1 MKTVGPRLRPDDRRK
16 PDTAGN
22 GPLARNVGPY
32 MSSWQPSARTLHVFR
47 NHARNIALAA
57 GTIGL
62 VVALAAPA
70 GAASGT
76 AKTANVGK
84 TTNGVGKA
92 GNGVGKAGNQAA
104 GAARP
109 SGLATARAAVGS
121 FRSGIRI
128 NSVVSAAMSQVGV
141 TTSYDP
147 AYVPLAYPG
156 GDVPLDRGVCTDVLI
171 RAFRAVGIDLQVAVH
186 EDMLRNFSA
195 YPKLGRTRP
204 DANIDHRRVKN
215 LSVFFSRLG
224 LTAPV
229 TQTASDYLPGDIV
242 MWNVGGLDHTGLV
255 VESLVSGTSRH
266 QVVHNIGDGAQEE
279 DILFAY
285 PIMGHFRYRAEST
298 SPASA

>member
-1 MKTVGPRLRPDDRRK
+1 MSNRDAP
-16 PDTAGN
+16 
-22 GPLARNVGPY
+22 AR
-32 MSSWQPSARTLHVFR
+32 SLHFFR
-47 NHARNIALAA
+47 SHSRQIALAA
-57 GTIGL
+57 GTVGL
-62 VVALAAPA
+62 VFFLAASA
-70 GAASGT
+70 GAASS

-84 TTNGVGKA
+84 TTNGVGKTR
-92 GNGVGKAGNQAA
+92 NQST
-104 GAARP
+104 GAAKITG
-109 SGLATARAAVGS
+109 SATARPAVGS
-121 FRSGIRI
+121 FGSGVRI
-128 NSVVSAAMSQVGV
+128 NSLVSAAKSQVGV
-141 TTSYDP
+141 TTTYDP
-147 AYVPLAYPG
+147 AYVALAYPG

-224 LTAPV
+224 LTTPV
-229 TQTASDYLPGDIV
+229 TQSASDYLPGDIV
-242 MWNVGGLDHTGLV
+242 MWSVGGLDHTGLV
-255 VESLVSGTSRH
+255 VDALVSGTSRH

-285 PIMGHFRYRAEST
+285 PIMGHFRYRADST

>member
-1 MKTVGPRLRPDDRRK
+1 MKTAGPRLRPDDRHK
-16 PDTAGN
+16 PDTARN

-32 MSSWQPSARTLHVFR
+32 MSNWQPSARSLHVFR

-57 GTIGL
+57 GTVGL

-92 GNGVGKAGNQAA
+92 GNQAA
-104 GAARP
+104 GAARS
-109 SGLATARAAVGS
+109 SGLATARAAAGS

-128 NSVVSAAMSQVGV
+128 NSVLSAAMSQVGV

-147 AYVPLAYPG
+147 GYVPLAYPG

-171 RAFRAVGIDLQVAVH
+171 RAFRAVRIDLQVAVH
-186 EDMLRNFSA
+186 EDMLRNFSV

-215 LSVFFSRLG
+215 LSVFFSRSG

-255 VESLVSGTSRH
+255 VDAVVSGTSRH
-266 QVVHNIGDGAQEE
+266 LVVHNIGDGAQEE
-279 DILFAY
+279 DVLFAY
-285 PIMGHFRYRAEST
+285 PIVGHFRYPAEFT
-298 SPASA
+298 SPARA